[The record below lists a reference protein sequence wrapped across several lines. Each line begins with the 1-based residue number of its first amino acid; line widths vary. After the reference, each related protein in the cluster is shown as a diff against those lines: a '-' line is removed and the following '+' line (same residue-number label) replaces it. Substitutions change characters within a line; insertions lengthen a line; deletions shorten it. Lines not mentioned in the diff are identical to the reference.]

1 MTAMLLVLALPIRLA
16 LLPERLPARTIASPA
31 RWQQRAPDR
40 WLGADKAKHFLLAGF
55 AQSVGYASLRVS
67 GAPHGGATI
76 GAAGVTIS
84 LATLKE
90 LRDRRTYGHFSVRD
104 LVWSAAG
111 AGAAAAL
118 LSRTA
123 R

>member
-1 MTAMLLVLALPIRLA
+1 MTATLLLLALPIRLA
-16 LLPERLPARTIASPA
+16 LPPEPLAHMPSALASP
-31 RWQQRAPDR
+31 RQRRADS

-55 AQSVGYASLRVS
+55 AQSVGYASLRIS
-67 GAPHGGATI
+67 GAPHGGAAI

-84 LATLKE
+84 LATFKE
-90 LRDRRTYGHFSVRD
+90 LRDRRAYGHFSVRD

-111 AGAAAAL
+111 AGAASLL